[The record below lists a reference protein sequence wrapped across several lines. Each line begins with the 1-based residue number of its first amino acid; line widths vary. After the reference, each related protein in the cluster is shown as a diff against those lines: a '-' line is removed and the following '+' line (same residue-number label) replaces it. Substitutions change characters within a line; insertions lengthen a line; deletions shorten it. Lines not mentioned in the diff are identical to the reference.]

1 MKFILAI
8 VLSAFLD
15 IVPSGQSFLRPLAE
29 RDSVLIADQLEYG
42 FRLDSVREGTSFALQ
57 DFSQLSGDT
66 LAVVRDWKIDT
77 LKNRRGLLDIEG
89 SIVIAP
95 FEEGHYELPG
105 IALRRLS
112 VQGEVDTLVFE
123 GASMDVRTM
132 PVDTATFVPHDIKGQ
147 IACPVTF
154 SEILPYVLGGLL
166 AALLVALVV
175 YLVIRRRG
183 RKSAGTS
190 REDDP
195 PHIVAL
201 RRLDKF
207 RSNSWWAP
215 EKQKAFYSGITDTLK
230 DYIGSRFGI
239 DAPEMTTAELFA
251 ALKSNPDITPELYGQ
266 TMELFERA
274 DFVKFAKH
282 AATDEENAAAL
293 PLAVRFVTSTYRT
306 EPEEGAKKDVL

>member
-15 IVPSGQSFLRPLAE
+15 IVPWGQSFLRPLAE

-66 LAVVRDWKIDT
+66 LAVVRGWKIDT

-95 FEEGHYELPG
+95 FEEGHYDLPG
-105 IALRRLS
+105 IALRRLTP
-112 VQGEVDTLVFE
+112 QGKVDTLVFD
-123 GASMDVRTM
+123 GAAMDVKTM

-154 SEILPYVLGGLL
+154 GEVLPYVLGVLL

-175 YLVIRRRG
+175 CLIVRG
-183 RKSAGTS
+183 RRKSAETS
-190 REDDP
+190 RVDDP

-207 RSNSWWAP
+207 RSNGWWAP

-230 DYIGSRFGI
+230 DYIAVRFGI

-251 ALKSNPDITPELYGQ
+251 ALKSNPDLTPELYGQ

-282 AATDEENAAAL
+282 SATDEENAAAL

-306 EPEEGAKKDVL
+306 EPEEGVKNDVL

>member
-1 MKFILAI
+1 MRFILAI

-42 FRLDSVREGTSFALQ
+42 FRLDSVREGTSLALQ

-66 LAVVRDWKIDT
+66 LAVVRGWKIDT

-95 FEEGHYELPG
+95 FEEGHYDLPG

-112 VQGEVDTLVFE
+112 PQGKVDTLVFD
-123 GASMDVRTM
+123 GAVMDVKTM

-154 SEILPYVLGGLL
+154 GEVLPYVLGGLL
-166 AALLVALVV
+166 AALLVALAVCLIV
-175 YLVIRRRG
+175 RSR
-183 RKSAGTS
+183 RKSSETAH
-190 REDDP
+190 EDDP

-207 RSNSWWAP
+207 RGNSWWVP

-230 DYIGSRFGI
+230 DYIAVRFCI

-251 ALKSNPDITPELYGQ
+251 ALRSNPDLTPELYDQ

-282 AATDEENAAAL
+282 SATDEENAAAL
-293 PLAVRFVTSTYRT
+293 PLAVRLVTSTYRI

>member
-66 LAVVRDWKIDT
+66 LAVVRGWKIDT

-95 FEEGHYELPG
+95 FEEGHYDLPG
-105 IALRRLS
+105 IALRRLAP
-112 VQGEVDTLVFE
+112 QGKVDTLVFD
-123 GASMDVRTM
+123 GAAMDVKTM

-154 SEILPYVLGGLL
+154 GEVLPYVLGVLL

-175 YLVIRRRG
+175 CLIVRG
-183 RKSAGTS
+183 RRKSAGTV

-207 RSNSWWAP
+207 RSNGWWAP

-230 DYIGSRFGI
+230 DYIAVRFGI

-251 ALKSNPDITPELYGQ
+251 ALKSNPDLTPELYGQ

-282 AATDEENAAAL
+282 SATDEENAAAL

-306 EPEEGAKKDVL
+306 EPEEGAKNDVL